1 MPYEILLQHA
11 SIVSCLCVFGIS
23 HFGLYYL
30 YSSTSNYKNE
40 WIWKKK
46 KNKNFIAEIVIVHE
60 VKTAQIF
67 LRIYKN
73 KEYIREFEILSTY
86 PDEFYFS
93 QYLGRIK
100 WVDDKTVVIEQKN
113 GINYL
118 LIDINKG
125 IIKDWSEKE

>member
-1 MPYEILLQHA
+1 MKLKRLKYFSE
-11 SIVSCLCVFGIS
+11 
-23 HFGLYYL
+23 
-30 YSSTSNYKNE
+30 
-40 WIWKKK
+40 
-46 KNKNFIAEIVIVHE
+46 FIKI
-60 VKTAQIF
+60 
-67 LRIYKN
+67 RN
-73 KEYIREFEILSTY
+73 IREFEILSTY